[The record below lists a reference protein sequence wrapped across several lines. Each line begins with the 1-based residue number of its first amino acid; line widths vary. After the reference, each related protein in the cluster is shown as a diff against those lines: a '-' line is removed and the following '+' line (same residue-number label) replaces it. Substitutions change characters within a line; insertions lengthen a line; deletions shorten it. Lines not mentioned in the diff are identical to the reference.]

1 LKIKHGESSADDSR
15 SQIAEPLMGRDK
27 NFMIDENDN
36 IEDMIDII
44 TKKTVPVK
52 KLGKKPASK
61 KIQNLPPKRFKP
73 EDQLFIQ
80 GQFNEVQQQKKLQK
94 IAESIGGFASQVA
107 AN

>member
-15 SQIAEPLMGRDK
+15 SHIAEPLMGRDK

-52 KLGKKPASK
+52 KLGKKPVSK
-61 KIQNLPPKRFKP
+61 KM
-73 EDQLFIQ
+73 
-80 GQFNEVQQQKKLQK
+80 
-94 IAESIGGFASQVA
+94 
-107 AN
+107 